1 MLATTTCPSKKEL
14 REYLVG
20 QLSDSESSLIEKH
33 LQDCR
38 CCEEVVNHLDS
49 PAIAKDEPDV
59 LLNVLPQVRRLERNR
74 EDNVQDP
81 ASDSNLDE
89 KSEEKL
95 GEKPGENCGE
105 NLEAPPAE
113 DSWREIANRK
123 LSSYELVQRIGSGGM
138 GMVYRARHRSLDKW
152 VAVKLL
158 PARRSADGEAI
169 GRFQREMRLVGR
181 LNHPAIVSATD
192 AGLDGDTHFLVMEL
206 IDGLDLSRI
215 VRAVGTITPADAA
228 EIGRQ
233 VALGLDHA
241 HAQGVIHRDIKPS
254 NLMLDGQGQV
264 KLLDLGLADLC
275 PWCQPVD
282 DWTTVGQLLGTL
294 DYMAPEQADAQRGV
308 THRSDLY
315 SLGATLFRLVAGRP
329 PLAPTPDGSPL
340 EKLRLLATERPPAVR
355 TLRPDL
361 PAEFAR
367 IIDLLLDRN
376 PARRPTSAAAVA
388 ELLEPLTPSADLRS
402 LIDTAR
408 RNLRDQADELKEAEL
423 DRQPGLPDWP
433 PNVPLAG
440 PEPVAASPGTES
452 SGWIR
457 GGWRVLATLLAA
469 AGGAVVL
476 GTILIVLETMQ
487 GQLVIETDQADLRV
501 RVVSE
506 GEPVRHLELQPG
518 ANATR
523 LRADKYEILIDQ
535 PVDRTVMI
543 ENGSFELR
551 RGETVIARIRSQPRG
566 EAVARSA
573 ATDPVSPGPRE
584 VVYEGRTT
592 DEWIDE
598 LRHER
603 SAAKIQ
609 EAMEALISLQP
620 QDSQEEIVELVL
632 DAVRRHGSRSV
643 PTTIYEYSPQLLA
656 LVSSPPEL
664 IERLLRDMAADQVAQ
679 ADHYMPLILELL
691 PKVHSD
697 DDLIQVSNRLL
708 EVLPALARQQSFTV
722 VSLGSRLAER
732 LTPKHEELAD
742 QVLRATFE
750 NYRDYD
756 GLLFGVF
763 PKTDRERDALPAVR
777 RRYVI
782 ADNLRFALETSRD
795 VGPSVWIPLFELVVR
810 EPENIVHLENLIPN
824 LRRRLLSHFGETVTS
839 PNQRS
844 AWIIDQRMLR
854 NGLFTW
860 EEYANEL
867 TRLSIA
873 GSGSEIDLGSGP
885 RRLNLN
891 AFHYLLTKLVR
902 LGKADEEVLEW
913 LLKRQGELKESHD
926 RAIDLASIMAE
937 YRDALFNKAPQI
949 PGADGKLRIGG
960 PFVGGFFYKGAPL
973 SYVPI
978 SSSTNFW
985 ELVFETDQR
994 GQFPNQ
1000 SVFMAWLNEIGIEPL
1015 DPEIANSFRESLIGY
1030 WDYILITGAIELLT
1044 NGEAA
1049 ETSEREASER
1059 DLAAPTPPPSPLP
1072 SEASDSVYEGR
1083 TARQWMDEIRRERSV
1098 AKIQEGMTALL
1109 ALQPKGVE
1117 EEIVDLVLD
1126 VMRRHG
1132 MPALSQRSDE
1142 TRRSLP
1148 GATRSLTIVEELV
1161 SSVTSPGELSQ
1172 RLLRDM
1178 AEPTESNVE
1187 RYAEL
1192 VEALVRTPGRFMTPE
1207 DLEALAEKYLEV
1219 LPDLSQP
1226 PPLVASLAQKL
1237 AESLVA
1243 SHEPLATNLLDST
1256 LQRFREHHELLFG
1269 LLPHIRRQGQG
1280 RGGYLPARAAYETLP
1295 QVVRR
1300 YMIADH
1306 FRRAVELPSNSPAD
1320 SMELLLNLDYLEEH
1334 PGEAELIRTLV
1345 PELPVQLVDRAF
1357 GIMDFQEGDRQSAI
1371 LQSLVRQ
1378 EWQRGRQ
1385 GEELRSLEPLAEL
1398 AGDSGLE
1405 VEFGSTS
1412 WPQHPN
1418 MIPMSYL
1425 LRHRA
1430 LLIAQKVGRGD
1441 EQLVSWLRNNQEETK
1456 AAYDGY
1462 IEFME
1467 VVVAWEEKLAAISP
1481 NSDSPPRDELA
1492 VKRSL
1497 GQYTRLLD
1505 PDLFRQQSQP
1515 RPEVAARHEETGI
1528 EPIAPE
1534 LWKAAG
1540 ENLPGYWDHIL
1551 ITGAIQRLTSDQ

>member
-81 ASDSNLDE
+81 ASDMNLDE
-89 KSEEKL
+89 KLE
-95 GEKPGENCGE
+95 E

-192 AGLDGDTHFLVMEL
+192 AGLDCDTHFLVMEL

-367 IIDLLLDRN
+367 VIDLLLDRN

-388 ELLEPLTPSADLRS
+388 EMLEPLTPSADLRS

-408 RNLRDQADELKEAEL
+408 RNLRDQADELQEAEL

-592 DEWIDE
+592 AEWIDE

-603 SAAKIQ
+603 SAAKIHK
-609 EAMEALISLQP
+609 AIGALISLQP

-632 DAVRRHGSRSV
+632 EAVRRHGSRST
-643 PTTIYEYSPQLLA
+643 PSFIYHYSPQLLD

-664 IERLLRDMAADQVAQ
+664 VERLLRDMAESRDPQV
-679 ADHYMPLILELL
+679 DHYLLLISALL
-691 PKVHSD
+691 PHVNSD

-708 EVLPALARQQSFTV
+708 EVLPALARQNSLTV
-722 VSLGSRLAER
+722 VSLCSLLAER
-732 LTPKHEELAD
+732 LTPKHDELAD

-750 NYRDYD
+750 TYRDYD
-756 GLLFGVF
+756 GLLFGAL
-763 PKTDRERDALPAVR
+763 PQTDQLLDNLPAVR
-777 RRYVI
+777 RRCLI
-782 ADNLRFALETSRD
+782 ADNLRFALEKGREVQPHT
-795 VGPSVWIPLFELVVR
+795 WIRLFESAFR
-810 EPENIVHLENLIPN
+810 EPELIEHLENLIPN
-824 LRRRLLSHFGETVTS
+824 LRRQLLDRITEEVAT
-839 PNQRS
+839 PDQRS
-844 AWIIDQRMLR
+844 AWIIQTDQAILR
-854 NGLFTW
+854 RIGGEEFAKGL
-860 EEYANEL
+860 A
-867 TRLSIA
+867 RLSLA
-873 GSGSEIDLGSGP
+873 GSGGEIELGP
-885 RRLNLN
+885 HYLRKID
-891 AFHYLLTKLVR
+891 AFHYLLTVL
-902 LGKADEEVLEW
+902 LQLSKADEEVLEW
-913 LLKRQGELKESHD
+913 LLERQDEVKEPHD
-926 RAIDLASIMAE
+926 RAIELAAIVTE
-937 YRDALFNKAPQI
+937 YRDDLFDKAPSYR
-949 PGADGKLRIGG
+949 GRDGV
-960 PFVGGFFYKGAPL
+960 VGGSRLRAVVSKREPL
-973 SYVPI
+973 SYAPV
-978 SSSTNFW
+978 SSDTHFS
-985 ELVFETDQR
+985 ELILETIGHEQVGR
-994 GQFPNQ
+994 LPSPNQ
-1000 SVFMAWLNEIGIEPL
+1000 SFFMLWLKEEVGIEPL

-1030 WDYILITGAIELLT
+1030 WDYILITGAIQLLAG
-1044 NGEAA
+1044 GEEAGEVR
-1049 ETSEREASER
+1049 ETTEASEQ
-1059 DLAAPTPPPSPLP
+1059 DAAAGTPPLP
-1072 SEASDSVYEGR
+1072 
-1083 TARQWMDEIRRERSV
+1083 
-1098 AKIQEGMTALL
+1098 
-1109 ALQPKGVE
+1109 P
-1117 EEIVDLVLD
+1117 
-1126 VMRRHG
+1126 
-1132 MPALSQRSDE
+1132 
-1142 TRRSLP
+1142 TR
-1148 GATRSLTIVEELV
+1148 
-1161 SSVTSPGELSQ
+1161 
-1172 RLLRDM
+1172 
-1178 AEPTESNVE
+1178 
-1187 RYAEL
+1187 
-1192 VEALVRTPGRFMTPE
+1192 
-1207 DLEALAEKYLEV
+1207 
-1219 LPDLSQP
+1219 
-1226 PPLVASLAQKL
+1226 
-1237 AESLVA
+1237 
-1243 SHEPLATNLLDST
+1243 
-1256 LQRFREHHELLFG
+1256 
-1269 LLPHIRRQGQG
+1269 
-1280 RGGYLPARAAYETLP
+1280 
-1295 QVVRR
+1295 
-1300 YMIADH
+1300 
-1306 FRRAVELPSNSPAD
+1306 
-1320 SMELLLNLDYLEEH
+1320 
-1334 PGEAELIRTLV
+1334 
-1345 PELPVQLVDRAF
+1345 
-1357 GIMDFQEGDRQSAI
+1357 
-1371 LQSLVRQ
+1371 
-1378 EWQRGRQ
+1378 
-1385 GEELRSLEPLAEL
+1385 
-1398 AGDSGLE
+1398 
-1405 VEFGSTS
+1405 
-1412 WPQHPN
+1412 
-1418 MIPMSYL
+1418 
-1425 LRHRA
+1425 
-1430 LLIAQKVGRGD
+1430 
-1441 EQLVSWLRNNQEETK
+1441 
-1456 AAYDGY
+1456 
-1462 IEFME
+1462 
-1467 VVVAWEEKLAAISP
+1467 
-1481 NSDSPPRDELA
+1481 
-1492 VKRSL
+1492 
-1497 GQYTRLLD
+1497 
-1505 PDLFRQQSQP
+1505 
-1515 RPEVAARHEETGI
+1515 
-1528 EPIAPE
+1528 
-1534 LWKAAG
+1534 
-1540 ENLPGYWDHIL
+1540 
-1551 ITGAIQRLTSDQ
+1551 